1 MAEDNSLQEDFSRVN
16 VRNVNILNSWL
27 RGSNRAREILMRE
40 GEYFTEDEL
49 DWNRLNREGCDMF
62 KPFGKDFVGISDP
75 DDETMNL
82 AATEDAGD
90 SFEVGASAR
99 EVDVAVVEQSEEFKR
114 HVQKVMDDAGTEIS
128 LDKACLEIRRG
139 ELRKMTER
147 NARVQGRAKNAGNR
161 APTVSLS
168 GETVSAG
175 DTPLLVFVSTKTCS
189 TIAVALAEYFTTPNG
204 ETGLFEIDVNQL
216 EDPGTIVHVQIMKM
230 VVRMKPLRAAGEEV
244 GRAEVLGDEKDNEA
258 QLLFSPRS
266 FLGDFDVKGPVCRL
280 LNPETEEI
288 DGSTCYM
295 FEASTLSVVGDMF
308 WSELSQNENTNLLP
322 KSTSLI
328 LPYLNDAGLP
338 FYIAPGTEVG
348 SPAASTTRNSEQTVK
363 CSLTECGETLK
374 VNVMRQHMGAHLL
387 HERPKFNAVMPCG
400 FCGGESAQ
408 KSSDLSQLSGC
419 AIWLLN
425 GQPRMHCKLL
435 GGDAPK
441 YSMKSAEKCT
451 SSSPCTNRPMQCP
464 LCPKKPGV
472 VHWKLNMP
480 AHWERNHNAAPLP
493 DEFASLLET
502 SLNEMDLTR
511 KFLKNQN
518 AP

>member
-1 MAEDNSLQEDFSRVN
+1 MAEQMNTKEDFSRVN
-16 VRNVNILNSWL
+16 VRNVNILNSWI
-27 RGSNRAREILMRE
+27 RGSNRAREILLE
-40 GEYFTEDEL
+40 AGEHFTEDEL
-49 DWNRLNREGCDMF
+49 DWNRLDREGCDML
-62 KPFGKDFVGISDP
+62 KPFGKDFVGINDA
-75 DDETMNL
+75 DDETTNL
-82 AATEDAGD
+82 AATEDASD
-90 SFEVGASAR
+90 TFEIGVATR

-114 HVQKVMDDAGTEIS
+114 HVRKIVDDEGTEIS
-128 LDKACLEIRRG
+128 LDKACLEIRRC

-147 NARVQGRAKNAGNR
+147 NARVQGRAKTVGNR
-161 APTVSLS
+161 ASTVSLS
-168 GETVSAG
+168 GETVTAG

-189 TIAVALAEYFTTPNG
+189 TIAVGLAEYFTSPDG
-204 ETGLFEIDVNQL
+204 ETGLFEIQINHL
-216 EDPGTIVHVQIMKM
+216 EDPNTIVHVQIMKM
-230 VVRMKPLRAAGEEV
+230 TVRMKPLRAAGEEV
-244 GRAEVLGDEKDNEA
+244 GQAEVEGDGNENEA

-266 FLGDFDVKGPVCRL
+266 FLGVLDAKGPVCRL

-308 WSELSQNENTNLLP
+308 WSELSVNENTSLLP
-322 KSTSLI
+322 KPTSLT

-348 SPAASTTRNSEQTVK
+348 SPAASTTRISEQTVK
-363 CSLTECGETLK
+363 CSLPGCGETLK

-387 HERPKFNAVMPCG
+387 HERSKFNAIMPCG

-419 AIWLLN
+419 AIWLFN
-425 GQPRMHCKLL
+425 GQPRMYCKLL

-451 SSSPCTNRPMQCP
+451 SSAPCTNRPMQCP

-480 AHWERNHNAAPLP
+480 VHWERNHNAAPLP
-493 DEFASLLET
+493 DDFAGLLET
-502 SLNEMDLTR
+502 TPNEMELTK
-511 KFLKNQN
+511 KFLKK
-518 AP
+518 